1 MLKEFYRI
9 QKIHTAGVI
18 IYWICTVSMLI
29 ECFILF
35 IKAVTPSGLEF
46 PDEYEFL
53 RDQEIAQFIIASL
66 QVFFMSMGIAYRV
79 QLAQNNASKTAWA
92 FSVFILSL
100 VMLGI
105 SLNNVK
111 ITRELIIFL
120 FATLQAGAALCIYG
134 TCFRLMRLLNEFHRK
149 RDQRINSSVL

>member
-1 MLKEFYRI
+1 MS
-9 QKIHTAGVI
+9 VI

-35 IKAVTPSGLEF
+35 IKAVTPSGLRF

-53 RDQEIAQFIIASL
+53 RTQEIAQFIVASL
-66 QVFFMSMGIAYRV
+66 QVFFMSMGIVYRV

-92 FSVFILSL
+92 FAVFILSL
-100 VMLGI
+100 VMLGL
-105 SLNNVK
+105 SVKNVK

-120 FATLQAGAALCIYG
+120 FALVQAAAAMCIYC
-134 TCFRLMRLLNEFHRK
+134 TCYRLMRLLSDFHGK
-149 RDQRINSSVL
+149 KD